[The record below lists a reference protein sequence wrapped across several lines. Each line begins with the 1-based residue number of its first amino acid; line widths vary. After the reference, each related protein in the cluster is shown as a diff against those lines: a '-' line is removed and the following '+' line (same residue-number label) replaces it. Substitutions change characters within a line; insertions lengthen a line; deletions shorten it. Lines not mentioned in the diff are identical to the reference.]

1 MVAPFYR
8 TPAGPLIANDQA
20 LPPASNRQTSIDPN
34 GLAAR
39 LHKHEQ
45 FISKLVDDHHD
56 LIVYLPPMYEADGD
70 RRFPSLYMQDG
81 QNLFD
86 PETSFIKGNY
96 WRLGETADALIKDG
110 AIEPLIIVGIY
121 NSGVKRIDEYTPVE
135 DKRLGGGQADA
146 YGRMLVEELKPFIE
160 GQYRTLPGAENCG
173 MGGSSLGGLVTLY
186 LGLQYPDGVFQAGG
200 DVSLGVV
207 AQPDDP
213 QDSRSAGEEARVTY
227 LAGYRHQRIDSGGTG
242 CAVAARWA
250 DQKRMA
256 AGRGPGLLRSGGWGA
271 HGIRVG
277 SARRSDVAVLVSG
290 AATKRL
296 RAGRVSRLLHPDVGR
311 SIFHFLGAKHAESI
325 RTPDRIAGG
334 RDHDD
339 AALSPF

>member
-1 MVAPFYR
+1 VREAIAAYGC
-8 TPAGPLIANDQA
+8 TILQNAGGTLIANDQA
-20 LPPASNRQTSIDPN
+20 MPSASNRQPSIDPN

-70 RRFPSLYMQDG
+70 RRFPLLYMQDG

-96 WRLGETADALIKDG
+96 WRLGETADELIKGG

-186 LGLQYPDGVFQAGG
+186 LGLQYPAVF
-200 DVSLGVV
+200 SK
-207 AQPDDP
+207 
-213 QDSRSAGEEARVTY
+213 
-227 LAGYRHQRIDSGGTG
+227 LAVMSPSVWWRNRTILRTVG
-242 CAVAARWA
+242 ALE
-250 DQKRMA
+250 KK
-256 AGRGPGLLRSGGWGA
+256 PGLRIWLDIGTKESTRAVPDARLLRDGLIKKGWQLGDDLAYFEAEGGE
-271 HGIRVG
+271 HTE
-277 SARRSDVAVLVSG
+277 SAWA
-290 AATKRL
+290 L
-296 RAGRVSRLLHPDVGR
+296 RAGPMLRFLFPARPR
-311 SIFHFLGAKHAESI
+311 SV
-325 RTPDRIAGG
+325 
-334 RDHDD
+334 
-339 AALSPF
+339 